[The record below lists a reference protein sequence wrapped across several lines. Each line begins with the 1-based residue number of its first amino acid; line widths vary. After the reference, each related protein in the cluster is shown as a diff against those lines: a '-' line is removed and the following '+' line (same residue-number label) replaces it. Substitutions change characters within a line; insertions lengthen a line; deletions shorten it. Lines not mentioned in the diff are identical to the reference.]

1 MLSPLRP
8 ARTKATPIITAV
20 KQQNRQR
27 VTLLSSPYIEERN
40 LEAATSGIRA
50 ADQEPR
56 RDARNSAFLDYYR
69 CPERFAHF
77 TLTGEPSA
85 SSGYFQFGPDAI
97 CYGQCCQGSLAK
109 HATDDLYDAE
119 NDVGGDNHTLR
130 FPFNPSEVIA
140 NLRRERYRSSL
151 NGEGAV
157 SPILRNA
164 YYLVRPL
171 LPVSVRKHL
180 QRIQLR
186 GWEEIPFPS
195 WPVDL
200 TVERIL
206 EKLLALLLKPGS
218 TNKIPFIWFWPNGSP
233 SCAIMT
239 HDVETAA
246 GQDFCSEL
254 MDLDDACGVK
264 SSFQVIPENRYP
276 VTYSFL
282 EQIRR
287 RGFEINIHDL
297 NHDGHLFRTR
307 ELFLRRADR
316 INRYG
321 REYGASG
328 FRSGALYHNLDW
340 YEALNFS
347 YDMSVP
353 SVGHLEAQRG
363 GCCSV
368 MPFFVGNIVELP
380 VTTTQDYS
388 LFHVLNQYSTDL
400 WKRQVTQITKSHGLA
415 SFIVHPDYVMEPR
428 ARATYKSL
436 LAYLA
441 GLRSEGRVWIAR
453 PGEVNQWW
461 RARSQMKLVYQA
473 NKWVIEGPEKDKA
486 LVAYA
491 ILEQDCL
498 RYELQPADH
507 EVPQSDKRPALV
519 LPGPERGKPAA

>member
-1 MLSPLRP
+1 M
-8 ARTKATPIITAV
+8 
-20 KQQNRQR
+20 
-27 VTLLSSPYIEERN
+27 SSQIQEHSAESAPPSI
-40 LEAATSGIRA
+40 SVPVH
-50 ADQEPR
+50 EPR
-56 RDARNSAFLDYYR
+56 RDAVNSAFLDYYR
-69 CPERFAHF
+69 CPENFAD
-77 TLTGEPSA
+77 LILSRDLSA
-85 SSGYFQFGPDAI
+85 NRGFFQFGRDAI
-97 CYGQCCQGSLAK
+97 CYGQSSRGSLAK
-109 HATDDLYDAE
+109 RATDELYDTE
-119 NDVGGDNHTLR
+119 TDVVADQNTLR
-130 FPFNPSEVIA
+130 LPFNPSEIVA
-140 NLRRERYRSSL
+140 NLRCERYVSSC
-151 NGEGAV
+151 NGGGV
-157 SPILRNA
+157 RGSILRKS

-186 GWEEIPFPS
+186 DWHEIPFPN

-206 EKLLALLLKPGS
+206 AKLLVLLLKTGS
-218 TNKIPFIWFWPNGSP
+218 TDKIPFIWFWPDGSP

-239 HDVETAA
+239 HDVETLS
-246 GQDFCSEL
+246 GRNFCSEL
-254 MDLDDACGVK
+254 MDLDDAYGVK

-276 VTYSFL
+276 VAQSFL
-282 EQIRR
+282 DRIRHR
-287 RGFEINIHDL
+287 EFEINVHDL
-297 NHDGHLFRTR
+297 NHDGHLFRNR
-307 ELFLRRADR
+307 ELFLRRAEQ

-321 REYGASG
+321 KAYGALG

-340 YEALNFS
+340 YDALNFS
-347 YDMSVP
+347 YDMSVA

-363 GCCSV
+363 GCSSV
-368 MPFFVGNIVELP
+368 MPFFVGDIVELP

-400 WKRQVTQITKSHGLA
+400 WKRQVTQITESHGLA
-415 SFIVHPDYVMEPR
+415 SFLVHPDYVLEPR

-498 RYELQPADH
+498 RYELQPAHH
-507 EVPQSDKRPALV
+507 EVHQSDNRTELV
-519 LPGPERGKPAA
+519 LPGHERDKPPA

>member
-1 MLSPLRP
+1 M
-8 ARTKATPIITAV
+8 
-20 KQQNRQR
+20 
-27 VTLLSSPYIEERN
+27 SSPYIQERN
-40 LEAATSGIRA
+40 LEAVISGIGA
-50 ADQEPR
+50 TDQEPR
-56 RDARNSAFLDYYR
+56 RDTRNSAFLDYYR
-69 CPERFAHF
+69 CPEGFADF
-77 TLTGEPSA
+77 ALTGEPSA
-85 SSGYFQFGPDAI
+85 SSGYFRLGSDAI
-97 CYGQCCQGSLAK
+97 CYGQCSQGSLAK

-119 NDVGGDNHTLR
+119 KDIVGDNHTLR
-130 FPFNPSEVIA
+130 LPFDPSEVIA
-140 NLRRERYRSSL
+140 NLRYERYRSSS
-151 NGEGAV
+151 NGAGLGN
-157 SPILRNA
+157 PILRKA

-171 LPVSVRKHL
+171 LPVSGRKHL

-186 GWEEIPFPS
+186 DWEEIPFPH

-206 EKLLALLLKPGS
+206 EKLLALLLKAES
-218 TNKIPFIWFWPNGSP
+218 TEKIPFIWFWPNGSP

-246 GQDFCSEL
+246 GRDFCSEL

-282 EQIRR
+282 DRIRR
-287 RGFEINIHDL
+287 RGFETNVHDL

-307 ELFLRRADR
+307 ELFLRRAER
-316 INRYG
+316 INGYG
-321 REYGASG
+321 REYEASG

-340 YEALNFS
+340 YDALNFS
-347 YDMSVP
+347 YDMSVA

-400 WKRQVTQITKSHGLA
+400 WKRQVTQITESHGLA

-441 GLRSEGRVWIAR
+441 SLRSERKVWIAR

-461 RARSQMKLVYQA
+461 RARSQMKLVYQG
-473 NKWVIEGPEKDKA
+473 NKWVIEGPEKGKA
-486 LVAYA
+486 RVAYA
-491 ILEQDCL
+491 LLEGGRL
-498 RYELQPADH
+498 RYELQPRDH
-507 EVPQSDKRPALV
+507 DVLQSEEPTATVSPRQN
-519 LPGPERGKPAA
+519 ETAA